1 MMADVSQCRVGICG
15 LGTVA
20 SATYNLLTRYAPL
33 IQSRTGTDVT
43 VVHVGCRRDHPD
55 CDLSNVRVSRDIFDV
70 VRDPEVDVVLELI
83 GGTDPA
89 LALVREALATGK
101 HVVTANKA
109 LIAEFGAE
117 LFDLADSKNVSI
129 RYEAAVAGGIPVIKA
144 IREGLAGNEISRV
157 AGIINGTTNFI
168 LSEMEGLGNRGF
180 DEVLAEAQELGY
192 AEADPTFDVEGIDAA
207 HKLTILSTIA
217 FGVPLEFEAIYTEGI
232 SQVTVADI
240 RFAEQ
245 LGYKIKHLGITA
257 RDGEGVELRVHP
269 TLVPNSALLAQVSGV
284 MNAVMVTSNAAGE
297 TMYYGAG
304 AGGDATGSAVVSDVV
319 DIARDHLGI
328 PSAGYGASDM
338 TTLPIKLIEDIESP
352 FYMRLTARDKP
363 GVMASLTS
371 ILSRYNISI
380 ESLLQRDANA
390 DEVPVVIITNR
401 VRESAMNAAL
411 AEISEQSS
419 VTGGITRIRVL

>member
-1 MMADVSQCRVGICG
+1 MADVSQCRVGICG

-20 SATYNLLTRYAPL
+20 SATYNLLTRHAAL
-33 IQSRTGTDVT
+33 IQSRSGTEVT

-55 CDLSNVRVSRDIFDV
+55 CVLSNVRVSRDIFEV

-89 LALVREALATGK
+89 LDLVREALGNGK

-109 LIAEFGAE
+109 LIAEFGGE
-117 LFDLADSKNVSI
+117 LFDLANANNVSI
-129 RYEAAVAGGIPVIKA
+129 RYEAAVAGGIPIIKA

-168 LSEMEGLGNRGF
+168 LTEMEGMGNRGF
-180 DEVLAEAQELGY
+180 EEVLAEAQSLGY

-217 FGVPLEFEAIYTEGI
+217 FGVPLEFEAMYTEGI
-232 SQVTVADI
+232 SQITVADI
-240 RFAEQ
+240 RFADE

-257 RDGEGVELRVHP
+257 KDTQGVELRVHP
-269 TLVPNSALLAQVSGV
+269 TLVPKTSLIAQVGGV
-284 MNAVMVTSNAAGE
+284 MNAVMVTSDAAGE

-304 AGGDATGSAVVSDVV
+304 AGGDATGSSVISDVV
-319 DIARDHLGI
+319 DLARDHVGI
-328 PSAGYGASDM
+328 PGPGYLADAVNAVQIR
-338 TTLPIKLIEDIESP
+338 PVEQIESP
-352 FYMRLTARDKP
+352 FYLRLTARDKP

-371 ILSRYNISI
+371 ILSSHNISI
-380 ESLLQRDANA
+380 ESLLQRDAKA
-390 DEVPVVIITNR
+390 DEVPVVMITNR
-401 VRESAMNAAL
+401 VKESAMNAAL
-411 AEISEQSS
+411 LEITSQSN
-419 VTGGITRIRVL
+419 VAGEITRIRVL

>member
-1 MMADVSQCRVGICG
+1 M
-15 LGTVA
+15 
-20 SATYNLLTRYAPL
+20 
-33 IQSRTGTDVT
+33 
-43 VVHVGCRRDHPD
+43 
-55 CDLSNVRVSRDIFDV
+55 
-70 VRDPEVDVVLELI
+70 
-83 GGTDPA
+83 
-89 LALVREALATGK
+89 
-101 HVVTANKA
+101 
-109 LIAEFGAE
+109 
-117 LFDLADSKNVSI
+117 
-129 RYEAAVAGGIPVIKA
+129 
-144 IREGLAGNEISRV
+144 
-157 AGIINGTTNFI
+157 
-168 LSEMEGLGNRGF
+168 
-180 DEVLAEAQELGY
+180 
-192 AEADPTFDVEGIDAA
+192 
-207 HKLTILSTIA
+207 
-217 FGVPLEFEAIYTEGI
+217 PLEFEAIYTEGI
-232 SQVTVADI
+232 SKVTVADI

-352 FYMRLTARDKP
+352 FYLRLTARDKP

-380 ESLLQRDANA
+380 ESLVQRDANA

>member
-1 MMADVSQCRVGICG
+1 MADVSQCRVGICG

-20 SATYNLLTRYAPL
+20 SATYNLLTRHAAL
-33 IQSRTGTDVT
+33 IQSRSGTEVT

-55 CDLSNVRVSRDIFDV
+55 CVLSNVRVSRDIFEV

-89 LALVREALATGK
+89 LDLVREALGNGK

-109 LIAEFGAE
+109 LIAEFGGE
-117 LFDLADSKNVSI
+117 LFDLANANNVSI
-129 RYEAAVAGGIPVIKA
+129 RYEAAVAGGIPIIKA

-168 LSEMEGLGNRGF
+168 LTEMEGMGNRGF
-180 DEVLAEAQELGY
+180 EEVLAEAQSLGY

-217 FGVPLEFEAIYTEGI
+217 FGVPLEFEAMYTEGI
-232 SQVTVADI
+232 SQITVADI
-240 RFAEQ
+240 RFADE

-257 RDGEGVELRVHP
+257 KDTQGVELRVHP
-269 TLVPNSALLAQVSGV
+269 TLVPKTSLIAQVGGV
-284 MNAVMVTSNAAGE
+284 MNAVMVTSDAAGE

-304 AGGDATGSAVVSDVV
+304 AGGDATGSSVISDVV
-319 DIARDHLGI
+319 DLARDHVGI
-328 PSAGYGASDM
+328 PGPGYLADAVNAVQIRP
-338 TTLPIKLIEDIESP
+338 LEQIESP
-352 FYMRLTARDKP
+352 FYLRLTARDKP

-371 ILSRYNISI
+371 ILSSHNISI
-380 ESLLQRDANA
+380 ESLLQRDAKA
-390 DEVPVVIITNR
+390 DEVPVVMITNR
-401 VRESAMNAAL
+401 VKESAMNAAL
-411 AEISEQSS
+411 LEIASQSN
-419 VTGGITRIRVL
+419 VAGEITRIRVL

>member
-1 MMADVSQCRVGICG
+1 MADVSQCRVGICG

-20 SATYNLLTRYAPL
+20 SATYNLLTRHAAL
-33 IQSRTGTDVT
+33 IQSRSGTEVT

-55 CDLSNVRVSRDIFDV
+55 CVLSNVRVSRDIFEV

-89 LALVREALATGK
+89 LDLVREALGNGK

-109 LIAEFGAE
+109 LIAEFGGE
-117 LFDLADSKNVSI
+117 LFDLANANNVSI
-129 RYEAAVAGGIPVIKA
+129 RYEAAVAGGIPIIKA

-168 LSEMEGLGNRGF
+168 LTEMEGMGNRGF
-180 DEVLAEAQELGY
+180 EEVLAEAQSLGY

-217 FGVPLEFEAIYTEGI
+217 FGVPLEFEAMYTEGI
-232 SQVTVADI
+232 SQITVADI
-240 RFAEQ
+240 RFADE

-257 RDGEGVELRVHP
+257 KDTQGVELRVHP
-269 TLVPNSALLAQVSGV
+269 TLVPKTSLIAQVGGV
-284 MNAVMVTSNAAGE
+284 MNAVMVTSDAAGE

-304 AGGDATGSAVVSDVV
+304 AGGDATGSSVISDVV
-319 DIARDHLGI
+319 DLARDHVGI
-328 PSAGYGASDM
+328 PGPGYLADAVNAVQIR
-338 TTLPIKLIEDIESP
+338 PVEQIESP
-352 FYMRLTARDKP
+352 FYLRLTARDKP

-371 ILSRYNISI
+371 ILSSHNISI
-380 ESLLQRDANA
+380 ESLLQRDAKA
-390 DEVPVVIITNR
+390 DEVPVVMITNR
-401 VRESAMNAAL
+401 VKESAMNAAL
-411 AEISEQSS
+411 LEIASQSN
-419 VTGGITRIRVL
+419 VAGEITRIRVL

>member
-1 MMADVSQCRVGICG
+1 
-15 LGTVA
+15 
-20 SATYNLLTRYAPL
+20 
-33 IQSRTGTDVT
+33 
-43 VVHVGCRRDHPD
+43 
-55 CDLSNVRVSRDIFDV
+55 
-70 VRDPEVDVVLELI
+70 
-83 GGTDPA
+83 
-89 LALVREALATGK
+89 
-101 HVVTANKA
+101 
-109 LIAEFGAE
+109 
-117 LFDLADSKNVSI
+117 
-129 RYEAAVAGGIPVIKA
+129 
-144 IREGLAGNEISRV
+144 
-157 AGIINGTTNFI
+157 
-168 LSEMEGLGNRGF
+168 
-180 DEVLAEAQELGY
+180 
-192 AEADPTFDVEGIDAA
+192 
-207 HKLTILSTIA
+207 
-217 FGVPLEFEAIYTEGI
+217 
-232 SQVTVADI
+232 
-240 RFAEQ
+240 
-245 LGYKIKHLGITA
+245 
-257 RDGEGVELRVHP
+257 
-269 TLVPNSALLAQVSGV
+269 